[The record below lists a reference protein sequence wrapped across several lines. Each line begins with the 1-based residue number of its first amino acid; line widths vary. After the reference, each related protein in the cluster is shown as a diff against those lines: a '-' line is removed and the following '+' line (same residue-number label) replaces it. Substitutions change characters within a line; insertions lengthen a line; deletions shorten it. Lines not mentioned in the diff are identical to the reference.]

1 MTPCCGEPSPSDSRL
16 SPTDPPFAHGVASGD
31 PLADGV
37 VLWTRVSPSGPG
49 PVDVRWQVATTPEL
63 ETVVAEGDTEAA
75 GEHDFTVKVDVRGLE
90 PGTTYYYRFETAG
103 RFSPVGRTGT
113 APGGSP
119 ERIRMGVVSCAC
131 WPHGFFNAYRHLAER
146 DVDVVLHLGDY
157 IYEDGDG
164 WEEAGRVHE
173 PRHRLRTLADYR
185 ARHAQYK
192 TDRDLQE
199 LHRRHPM
206 VAVWDDHDVAD
217 GAWRDGAAG
226 HDAEEDGEW
235 HDRRA
240 AATRAYLEWLPVRS
254 PDRSRPDRIY
264 RSFRL
269 GDLASL
275 IVLDTRLAGRDRPA
289 AGGERAVATV
299 EGERSLLGAEQWA
312 WLREELG
319 SSTARW
325 QLLANQVMMAPLRL
339 LDVPRPLR
347 RLVPGLVAGGVGI
360 NSGQWDGYPEERA
373 ALFGLLEEEGL
384 ENVVV
389 LTGDLHSSWAGE
401 LALDANGEVRT
412 VGVEFVAPSVT
423 SRSFAEEVAP
433 RVPGSRA
440 ALRRLVAS
448 QNPHFR
454 FFDLEGHGYL
464 LVDLTPERLRAEFW
478 HVRTVSERVRGE
490 RLVATRVVRSGE
502 AGMI

>member
-1 MTPCCGEPSPSDSRL
+1 MTNASGPN
-16 SPTDPPFAHGVASGD
+16 PTLRPADPPFTHGVASGD
-31 PLADGV
+31 PVDDGV

-49 PVDVRWQVATTPEL
+49 PVDVRWQLATTPEFG
-63 ETVVAEGDTEAA
+63 TVVAEGDTKGADEQ
-75 GEHDFTVKVDVRGLE
+75 DYTVKVDVRGLE

-103 RFSPVGRTGT
+103 RFSPVGRTRTTPRGV
-113 APGGSP
+113 A
-119 ERIRMGVVSCAC
+119 EQVRLGVVSCAC

-146 DVDVVLHLGDY
+146 DVDLVLHLGDY
-157 IYEDGDG
+157 IYEDGSA
-164 WEEAGRVHE
+164 WEEVGRVHE

-192 TDRDLQE
+192 TDPDLRE
-199 LHRRHPM
+199 LHRRHPI

-226 HDAEEDGEW
+226 HDPEEDGEW

-240 AATRAYLEWLPVRS
+240 AATRAYLEWLPVRL
-254 PDRSRPDRIY
+254 PDPARPDRIY

-275 IVLDTRLAGRDRPA
+275 TVLDTRLAGRDRPA
-289 AGGERAVATV
+289 ADGKRAVATV
-299 EGERSLLGAEQWA
+299 EGKRSLLGDEQWA

-319 SSTARW
+319 SSSGRW

-347 RLVPGLVAGGVGI
+347 RLVPGVVAGGVGV
-360 NSGQWDGYPEERA
+360 NGGQWDGYPEERA
-373 ALFGLLEEEGL
+373 DLFALLTEKGL

-401 LALDANGEVRT
+401 LTLDPTGEAGA

-423 SRSFAEEVAP
+423 SRSFAEQVAP
-433 RVPGSRA
+433 RLPGSRA

-464 LVDLTPERLRAEFW
+464 LVDLTPERFRAEFW
-478 HVRTVSERVRGE
+478 HVQTVSERVHGE
-490 RLVATRVVRSGE
+490 RLVATRVVRTGE
-502 AGMI
+502 AGMT